1 MEFTLLKK
9 MTKLKSILFLAV
21 LFVGFQSCQKSESES
36 AGNLNTTVKFNL
48 SVGSPEEENILVGN
62 SRTTKRSPESN
73 VQLSNVQI
81 SDNLNMEVIVLK
93 DSESSAMNY
102 SAAVNSEARAASQ
115 VVRKPLKPG
124 VKYRIMVYNE
134 NNSLQG
140 TYDYIYGSEDPQNPL
155 KVNAGK
161 TYTFV
166 IYSVNST
173 SQLPNVSY
181 QNSLTTASINSVSGD
196 LMYFKKKLYI
206 PHGDSYL
213 DAILVHQFSQITTSI
228 EMDNSMT
235 GSIQAIA
242 NTRITPT
249 RAAGN
254 LKISDNS
261 LTFSSGT
268 TMANVNFPSVP
279 GSTTTITAD
288 STLIF
293 SPATTTANFVI
304 GSITLDGETK
314 TDISV
319 PNIKITPG
327 HKYKLLLRFRVCTQ
341 NVTSSGLNWNYAEKS
356 WEEKVNRK
364 WVTFYGIIDEFGNKY
379 KNNEFISKSFEAPQ
393 ANYGFQF
400 DITDLDN
407 AFNMKVNDNYIF
419 GTSENDQI
427 QFQTNTNLGTVRNI
441 QFVDG
446 TEYAM
451 GNIPQVFNMKGTADK
466 PLVRILISRNGQIT
480 MYGSKTSGG
489 NLVQLRMK
497 GNLQFNT
504 VPWDGSGPNEVVVSQ
519 KVDGKT
525 VIIGTGTGRKRVAC
539 PK

>member
-93 DSESSAMNY
+93 DSESSVMNY

-115 VVRKPLKPG
+115 VVRKALKPG

-134 NNSLQG
+134 NGSHQG
-140 TYDYIYGSEDPQNPL
+140 NYDYIFGSEDPQNPL
-155 KVNAGK
+155 KLFADQ

-166 IYSVNST
+166 IYSVNSPT
-173 SQLPNVSY
+173 DLPSVTG
-181 QNSLTTASINSVSGD
+181 QNSLTTASINNVSGD
-196 LMYFKKKLYI
+196 LMYFKKKVKLTF
-206 PHGDSYL
+206 GDNFL

-261 LTFSSGT
+261 LTFSTGT
-268 TMANVNFPSVP
+268 TTANVNFPSVP

-341 NVTSSGLNWNYAEKS
+341 NVTSDGLDWYYPERSWTEKG
-356 WEEKVNRK
+356 KK
-364 WVTFYGIIDEFGNKY
+364 IIGIIDENGKKY
-379 KNNEFISKSFEAPQ
+379 RNNEIITRSFSAPQ

-400 DITDLDN
+400 DITELDN
-407 AFNMKVNDNYIF
+407 AFNMKVNGQYIF
-419 GTSENDQI
+419 SNSGGDQI

-441 QFVDG
+441 EFVDG

-451 GNIPQVFNMKGTADK
+451 GNIPQVFNMYGTAAK

-480 MYGSKTSGG
+480 MFGSKTSGG
-489 NLVQLRMK
+489 NLVQLRLK
-497 GNLQFNT
+497 GNQQFNI
-504 VPWDGSGPNEVVVSQ
+504 VPWNGAGANEVVVSQ

>member
-341 NVTSSGLNWNYAEKS
+341 NVTSDGLDWYYPEKS
-356 WEEKVNRK
+356 WYDWYGNKII
-364 WVTFYGIIDEFGNKY
+364 GIIDEFGTKY
-379 KNNEFISKSFEAPQ
+379 KNNQIITRSFSAPQ

-400 DITDLDN
+400 DITELDN
-407 AFNMKVNDNYIF
+407 AFNMKVNGKYIF
-419 GTSENDQI
+419 KDSGSEQI
-427 QFQTNTNLGTVRNI
+427 QFQTNTSLGTVRNI
-441 QFVDG
+441 EFVDG

-451 GNIPQVFNMKGTADK
+451 GNIPQVFNMKGTAAK

-480 MYGSKTSGG
+480 MFGSKTSGG
-489 NLVQLRMK
+489 DLVQLRLK
-497 GNLQFNT
+497 GNQQFNI
-504 VPWDGSGPNEVVVSQ
+504 VPWNGVGANEVVVSQ

>member
-36 AGNLNTTVKFNL
+36 AGNNNTTVKFNL

-102 SAAVNSEARAASQ
+102 SSAVNSEARAASQ
-115 VVRKPLKPG
+115 VVRKTLNPG

-134 NNSLQG
+134 NGSHQG
-140 TYDYIYGSEDPQNPL
+140 NYDYNYGSEDPNNPL
-155 KVNAGK
+155 KLNAGQ

-173 SQLPNVSY
+173 TNLPSVTN
-181 QNSLTTASINSVSGD
+181 QNSLDNATINNVSGD
-196 LMYFKKKLYI
+196 LMYFKKKVKLTF
-206 PHGDSYL
+206 GDNFL

-249 RAAGN
+249 KASGN
-254 LKISDNS
+254 LKLSDNS

-268 TMANVNFPSVP
+268 TTANVNFPNVP
-279 GSTTTITAD
+279 GGTTIITSDSTFLLSPSTT
-288 STLIF
+288 S
-293 SPATTTANFVI
+293 ANFEI

-314 TDISV
+314 TNISV

-356 WEEKVNRK
+356 WEEKVNWK
-364 WVTFYGIIDEFGNKY
+364 WVTFYGIIDEYGNKY
-379 KNNEFISKSFEAPQ
+379 KNNEIITRSFSAPQ

-400 DITDLDN
+400 DITELDN
-407 AFNMKVNDNYIF
+407 AFNMKVNGKYIF
-419 GTSENDQI
+419 STSESEQI
-427 QFQTNTNLGTVRNI
+427 QFQTNNNLGTVRNI
-441 QFVDG
+441 EFVDG
-446 TEYAM
+446 TEYAV
-451 GNIPQVFNMKGTADK
+451 GNIPQVFNMKGTTAK

-480 MYGSKTSGG
+480 MFGSKTSGG
-489 NLVQLRMK
+489 DLVQLRLK
-497 GNLQFNT
+497 GNQQFNI
-504 VPWDGSGPNEVVVSQ
+504 VPWNGAGANEVVVSQ

-525 VIIGTGTGRKRVAC
+525 VIIGTGSGRKRVAC

>member
-9 MTKLKSILFLAV
+9 MTKLKSIFFLAV

-102 SAAVNSEARAASQ
+102 SSAVNSEARAASQ

-134 NNSLQG
+134 NGSHQG
-140 TYDYIYGSEDPQNPL
+140 NYDYIYGSEDPDNPL

-173 SQLPNVSY
+173 TDLPNVTS
-181 QNSLTTASINSVSGD
+181 QNSLTSASINSVSGD
-196 LMYFKKKLYI
+196 LMYFKKKVNI
-206 PHGDSYL
+206 THGDNYL

-235 GSIQAIA
+235 GSIEAIS
-242 NTRITPT
+242 NTKITPT
-249 RAAGN
+249 RSAGN
-254 LKISDNS
+254 LKLSDNS

-268 TMANVNFPSVP
+268 TTANVNFPTVP

-293 SPATTTANFVI
+293 SPATTSANFVI

-314 TDISV
+314 TNISV

-341 NVTSSGLNWNYAEKS
+341 NVTSSGLNWNYPEKT
-356 WEEKVNRK
+356 WYDWYGRK
-364 WVTFYGIIDEFGNKY
+364 ITGIIIGSTY
-379 KNNEFISKSFEAPQ
+379 YPNNSYIRRTFDAPQ

-419 GTSENDQI
+419 GNSENDQI
-427 QFQTNTNLGTVRNI
+427 QFQTNPSLGTVRNI
-441 QFVDG
+441 EFVDG
-446 TEYAM
+446 TEYAT

-466 PLVRILISRNGQIT
+466 PLVRILISRTGQIT

-497 GNLQFNT
+497 GNQQFNN
-504 VPWDGSGPNEVVVSQ
+504 VPWDGTGPNEVIVSQ

-539 PK
+539 PKK

>member
-62 SRTTKRSPESN
+62 SRTTKRSPEPN

-115 VVRKPLKPG
+115 VVRKTLKPG

-134 NNSLQG
+134 NGSHQG
-140 TYDYIYGSEDPQNPL
+140 NYDYIFGSEDPQNPL
-155 KVNAGK
+155 KLFADQ

-173 SQLPNVSY
+173 TDLPSVTN
-181 QNSLTTASINSVSGD
+181 QNSLTTASINNVSGD
-196 LMYFKKKLYI
+196 LMYFKKKVKLTF
-206 PHGDSYL
+206 GDNFL

-235 GSIQAIA
+235 GSIEAIS
-242 NTRITPT
+242 NTKITPT

-261 LTFSSGT
+261 LTFSGGQT
-268 TMANVNFPSVP
+268 TANVNFPSVP

-341 NVTSSGLNWNYAEKS
+341 NVTSSGLNWNYAETS
-356 WEEKVNRK
+356 WKERVDRK
-364 WVTFYGIIDEFGNKY
+364 WVTFYGIIDEFGEKY

-407 AFNMKVNDNYIF
+407 AFNMKVNEKLIF

-427 QFQTNTNLGTVRNI
+427 QFQTNNNLGTVRNI

-480 MYGSKTSGG
+480 MYGSKSSQG
-489 NLVQLRMK
+489 NLVQLKLK
-497 GNLQFNT
+497 GTLQFNT
-504 VPWDGSGPNEVVVSQ
+504 VPWDGSGTNDVVVSQ